1 VLSAL
6 RHRWVERPDQ
16 FRSRPIYLSDWK
28 IMTTAYSVSNAVPL
42 STLPTT
48 NGVQQQFFAPNTNDG
63 PATFSPDGLSAAPI
77 VGLAGHALQGNE
89 IPAGALVS
97 LSSYI
102 GPLLNSGAL
111 CWLLIDCAGGA
122 QQITPASRGEQAVTL
137 DQLNKTGRS
146 GIRGLVGKANAT
158 SPATKF
164 DFSTASRTFRDPNT
178 GIVQTSYNTSVITV
192 DANLAGPVLNG
203 RDQAGAFTAGSWIYL
218 YALSD
223 GKGSE
228 GAVFSANPPSVG
240 PNNVPG
246 YPYVVLITAL
256 YWTSQS
262 VIRRVVASG
271 NTVYEAAQISIAA
284 SGNTAG
290 SEIAFSTALACPPIA
305 LRWKARINSYIS
317 TNSGGGGTASAS
329 YRFISGFEA
338 KEIPLGQPVANATAY
353 DNEEVEFPNVSQ
365 QLFLVFSLTSGPG
378 NIASILT
385 NVKSV
390 GYVVPNGDN

>member
-1 VLSAL
+1 
-6 RHRWVERPDQ
+6 
-16 FRSRPIYLSDWK
+16 
-28 IMTTAYSVSNAVPL
+28 MTTAYSVSNAVPL

-178 GIVQTSYNTSVITV
+178 RIVQTSYNTSVITV

-317 TNSGGGGTASAS
+317 TNSGGGGTARRA
-329 YRFISGFEA
+329 
-338 KEIPLGQPVANATAY
+338 
-353 DNEEVEFPNVSQ
+353 
-365 QLFLVFSLTSGPG
+365 
-378 NIASILT
+378 IASFLDLKRK
-385 NVKSV
+385 KSRW
-390 GYVVPNGDN
+390 GSQWRMRQHMTTRKLNSPMSPNSSSWCSLLRRARETLRRSSPTSSLSATLFPMEITESDKHRARKIASSDG